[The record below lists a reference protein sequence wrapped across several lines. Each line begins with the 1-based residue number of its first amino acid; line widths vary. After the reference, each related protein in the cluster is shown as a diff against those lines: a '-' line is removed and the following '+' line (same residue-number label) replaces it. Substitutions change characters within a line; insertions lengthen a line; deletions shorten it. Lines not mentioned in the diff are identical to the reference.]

1 MKHASITSLPFIFK
15 ALITALLLSASGV
28 VFAQTDKPE
37 SEKKNIERIEVT
49 GQKTIA
55 QLKMAFDKQRFE
67 FLDLYNTINET
78 AKYDVLCS
86 YHRTLG
92 SMIAKKQCEPRYL
105 KDFRA
110 IATQTA
116 LMSSSNPGV
125 DISRLPTDDHIIFL
139 TKDQRED
146 AFKHVAALVATH
158 PELYDSF
165 AKLDALHRH
174 IEDRKEQARNGEQN

>member
-1 MKHASITSLPFIFK
+1 MKHASMASLSSVFK
-15 ALITALLLSASGV
+15 ALGTVFLLSASG
-28 VFAQTDKPE
+28 FALAQTDKPE
-37 SEKKNIERIEVT
+37 SDKESMERIEVG

-55 QLKMAFDKQRFE
+55 QLKNAFDKQRFE

-86 YHRTLG
+86 YHRPIG

-110 IATQTA
+110 IATQMA
-116 LMSSSNPGV
+116 VMASSSPGFNM
-125 DISRLPTDDHIIFL
+125 SRLPTDDHIVFL
-139 TKDQRED
+139 TREQRKD

-158 PELYDSF
+158 PELYESF
-165 AKLDALHRH
+165 AQLDALHQN
-174 IEDRKEQARNGEQN
+174 IKARKEQAKEDY